1 MSELK
6 DTLEQFI
13 AQRLP
18 PVQVMPGTV
27 LAVRPAEQE
36 CDVARD
42 DEGADLLGV
51 ALLNGIYP
59 AVGAQVLVGL
69 VENRVT
75 DTFLIAADTVT
86 HFQLATERESLH
98 TLLKDLVAEV
108 RALKFTTNM
117 GPTIALITDAK
128 WAALGARI
136 DNLLLP

>member
-1 MSELK
+1 MSELV
-6 DTLEQFI
+6 DSLERFL

-27 LAVRPAEQE
+27 LEVRAADQE

-86 HFQLATERESLH
+86 HFQLATEQESLH

-128 WAALGARI
+128 WAALSARI